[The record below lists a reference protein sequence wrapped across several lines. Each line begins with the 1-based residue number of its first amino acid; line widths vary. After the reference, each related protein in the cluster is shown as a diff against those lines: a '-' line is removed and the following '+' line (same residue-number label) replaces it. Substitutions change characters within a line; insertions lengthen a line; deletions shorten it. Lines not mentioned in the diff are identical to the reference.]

1 MQEEQTSILSKSDYK
16 LYTGQTVS
24 YSDSDWDKIV
34 TIASERLA
42 SFLCLVEFPEL
53 TEDNADLAMLLANFV
68 CASIKF
74 AGNSDTIS
82 QKSVR
87 NFTISFKSNAAN
99 AFQQIYSQYEDIIE
113 KYSQCEL
120 GIKVESSRRYCCG
133 YYNDGLINF

>member
-1 MQEEQTSILSKSDYK
+1 MQEEQTTVLSKDDYK

-24 YSDSDWDKIV
+24 YSDSDWNKIV
-34 TIASERLA
+34 TIATERLA
-42 SFLCLVEFPEL
+42 SFLCLEEFPEL
-53 TEDNADLAMLLANFV
+53 TEDNTDLAMLLANFI
-68 CASIKF
+68 CASLKF
-74 AGNSDTIS
+74 SGNSDTIS

-99 AFQQIYSQYEDIIE
+99 AFQQIHSQYEDIIE

-120 GIKVESSRRYCCG
+120 GVKVESTRRYCCG

>member
-1 MQEEQTSILSKSDYK
+1 MQEEQTSILSKSDYT
-16 LYTGQTVS
+16 LYTGQTVQ
-24 YSDSDWDKIV
+24 YSDSDWDKLL

-53 TEDNADLAMLLANFV
+53 TEDNLDLAELLANFL
-68 CASIKF
+68 CASLKF

-82 QKSVR
+82 SKSVR

-99 AFQQIYSQYEDIIE
+99 AFQQIYSQYEDTIE
-113 KYSQCEL
+113 KYNQCEL

>member
-1 MQEEQTSILSKSDYK
+1 MQEEQTTVLSKDDYK

-34 TIASERLA
+34 TIATERLA
-42 SFLCLVEFPEL
+42 SFLCLEEFPVL
-53 TEDNADLAMLLANFV
+53 SGDNTDLAMLLANFI
-68 CASIKF
+68 CASLKF
-74 AGNSDTIS
+74 SGNSDTIS

-99 AFQQIYSQYEDIIE
+99 AFQQIHSQYEDIIE

-120 GIKVESSRRYCCG
+120 GVKVESTRRYCCG

>member
-24 YSDSDWDKIV
+24 YSDSDWEKIV

-53 TEDNADLAMLLANFV
+53 TEDNLDLAELLANFV

-120 GIKVESSRRYCCG
+120 GIKVESSKRYCCG

>member
-24 YSDSDWDKIV
+24 YSDSDWEKIV

-53 TEDNADLAMLLANFV
+53 TEDNLDLAELLANFV

-99 AFQQIYSQYEDIIE
+99 AFQQIYSQYEDTIE

-120 GIKVESSRRYCCG
+120 GIKVESSKRYCCG

>member
-24 YSDSDWDKIV
+24 YSDSDWEKIV

-53 TEDNADLAMLLANFV
+53 TEDNLDLAELLANFL

-99 AFQQIYSQYEDIIE
+99 AFQQIYSQYEDTIE

-120 GIKVESSRRYCCG
+120 GIKVESSKRYCCG

>member
-24 YSDSDWDKIV
+24 YSDSDWEKIV

-53 TEDNADLAMLLANFV
+53 TEDNLDLAELLANFV
-68 CASIKF
+68 CDSIKF

-120 GIKVESSRRYCCG
+120 GIKVESSKRYCCG